1 VLHWLWLIPAL
12 PFAGFVLLFV
22 TGGRLPARA
31 TAAIGAGSTGIAAA
45 LALAIAHSFLTH
57 SFLRSSPA
65 TAYGEVL
72 WRWVGV
78 GRLDIAV
85 GLRLDALSLIMMLV
99 VTFVGFL
106 IHLYSTEFMSGDEGY
121 GRFFCYLNLFVAA
134 MLLLVLAD
142 NLLLLYAGWE
152 GVGLCSYL
160 LIGFWYRDPDNGRAA
175 RKAFIVTRLGDVAF
189 LVGLLLLFSQLGTL
203 AIAPLLSQATRAWP
217 AGSTLPTVAASLLLG
232 GAIGKSAQFPLQ
244 VWLPD
249 AMAGPTPVS
258 ALIHAATMVTAGVYL
273 IARMHALYELAPA
286 VRLAV
291 AAIGATTLLL
301 SAAAALNQHDFKRI
315 LAYSTISQIGY
326 MFLGL
331 GVGAWTAAIFHLM
344 THAFFKALLFLAAG
358 AVMMR
363 TGNEHDIFRLG
374 GLRRSLPLAFW
385 TFLAGAASL
394 AALPIVTA
402 GFFSKDMI
410 LWGVW
415 SAGGGALRILWA
427 AGVVGAFLT
436 AVYIFRAVFVV
447 FFGETR
453 IRPSGRYGLAVAIPL
468 VTLAVLALIAG
479 WLDTPAGLGHVTVF
493 SRFLGPTLPPQQEVT
508 AAPQMQWLA
517 MGVTSGCV
525 LLGVAVAWLV
535 YGRRPIAA
543 RGALQG
549 PVMGAVSRL
558 LRAGWGFDA
567 LYDYALVRPFLWI
580 TRINRNDFIDAIYGG
595 VTALAQAGHAVL
607 SRSET
612 GRMRWY
618 AGWIAAGS
626 LAALAVAL
634 FL

>member
-1 VLHWLWLIPAL
+1 MLHWLWLVPAL
-12 PFAGFVLLFV
+12 PFAGFVLLFL

-31 TAAIGAGSTGIAAA
+31 TAVIGAGSSGIAAA
-45 LALAIAHSFLTH
+45 LALVIAHSFLTT
-57 SFLRSSPA
+57 LPA
-65 TAYGEVL
+65 APYDEVL

-78 GRLDIAV
+78 GPLDIGV

-106 IHLYSTEFMSGDEGY
+106 IHLYSTEFMAGDDGY

-142 NLLLLYAGWE
+142 NLLLIYAGWE

-160 LIGFWYRDPDNGRAA
+160 LIGFWYRDPANGRAA
-175 RKAFIVTRLGDVAF
+175 RKAFIVTRIGDVAF
-189 LVGLLLLFSQLGTL
+189 LVGLLLLFSRLGTL
-203 AIAPLLSQATRAWP
+203 AIAPLLARVAHLWP
-217 AGSTLPTVAASLLLG
+217 AGSALPTLTAALLLG

-244 VWLPD
+244 IWLPD

-273 IARMHALYELAPA
+273 IARMHGLFELAPA
-286 VRLAV
+286 VQLAV
-291 AAIGATTLLL
+291 AAIGAATLLL
-301 SAAAALNQHDFKRI
+301 SAAAALNQHDLKRI

-363 TGNEHDIFRLG
+363 TDNEHDIFRLG
-374 GLRRSLPLAFW
+374 GLRRHLPLAFW

-394 AALPIVTA
+394 AALPVVTA

-415 SAGGGALRILWA
+415 NAGGGALRILWI

-447 FFGETR
+447 FFGETHTQ
-453 IRPSGRYGLAVAIPL
+453 PSGRYGAAVVIPL

-479 WLDTPAGLGHVTVF
+479 WLNTPAGFGRVTLF
-493 SRFLGPTLPPQQEVT
+493 SQFLAPVLPKQQAVA

-517 MGVTSGCV
+517 MGVTSACV
-525 LLGVAVAWLV
+525 LLGVAVAWLTYAYRPGTV
-535 YGRRPIAA
+535 RGVVRGRTMR
-543 RGALQG
+543 
-549 PVMGAVSRL
+549 AVSQFL
-558 LRAGWGFDA
+558 LAGWGFDA
-567 LYDYALVRPFLWI
+567 LYERVLVRPFLWI
-580 TRINRNDFIDAIYGG
+580 AHINRNDFIDAIYRG
-595 VTALAQAGHAVL
+595 VIALAQSAHALL
-607 SRSET
+607 SRSES

>member
-1 VLHWLWLIPAL
+1 MLHWLWLVPAL

-31 TAAIGAGSTGIAAA
+31 TAVIGAGSTGIAAA
-45 LALAIAHSFLTH
+45 LALAIAHSFLTT
-57 SFLRSSPA
+57 LPA
-65 TAYGEVL
+65 APYGEVL

-78 GRLDIAV
+78 GPLDIGV

-106 IHLYSTEFMSGDEGY
+106 IHLYSTEFMAGDDGY

-160 LIGFWYRDPDNGRAA
+160 LIGFWYRDPANGRAA
-175 RKAFIVTRLGDVAF
+175 RKAFIVTRIGDAAL

-203 AIAPLLSQATRAWP
+203 AIAPLLARAAHLWP
-217 AGSTLPTVAASLLLG
+217 AGSTLPTLTAALLLG

-286 VRLAV
+286 VQLAV
-291 AAIGATTLLL
+291 AAIGAATLLL

-374 GLRRSLPLAFW
+374 GLRQRLPLAFW

-394 AALPIVTA
+394 AALPVVTA

-415 SAGGGALRILWA
+415 NAGGGALRILWI

-436 AVYIFRAVFVV
+436 ALYIFRAVFVV
-447 FFGETR
+447 FFGETHTQ
-453 IRPSGRYGLAVAIPL
+453 PSGRYGAAVAIPL

-479 WLDTPAGLGHVTVF
+479 WLNTPAGFGRVSLF
-493 SRFLGPTLPPQQEVT
+493 SQFLAPVLPEQQAVA
-508 AAPQMQWLA
+508 AAPQMEWLA
-517 MGVTSGCV
+517 MGVTSACV
-525 LLGVAVAWLV
+525 LLGVAVAWLT
-535 YGRRPIAA
+535 YGYRPATV
-543 RGALQG
+543 RGVVRG
-549 PVMGAVSRL
+549 RTMRAVSRFL
-558 LRAGWGFDA
+558 LAGWGFDA
-567 LYDYALVRPFLWI
+567 LYERVLVRPFLWI
-580 TRINRNDFIDAIYGG
+580 AHINRNDFIDAIYRG
-595 VTALAQAGHAVL
+595 VIALAQSAHALL
-607 SRSET
+607 SRSES

>member
-1 VLHWLWLIPAL
+1 MLHWLWLVPAL
-12 PFAGFVLLFV
+12 PLAGFALLFV
-22 TGGRLPARA
+22 TAGRLSARA

-45 LALAIAHSFLTH
+45 VALGSAYSFLTA
-57 SFLRSSPA
+57 LPA
-65 TAYGEVL
+65 APYHEVL

-78 GRLDIAV
+78 GPLDVVV

-106 IHLYSTEFMSGDEGY
+106 IHLYSTEFMSGDDGY
-121 GRFFCYLNLFVAA
+121 SRFFCYLNLFVAA

-160 LIGFWYRDPDNGRAA
+160 LIGFWYRDPANGRAA
-175 RKAFIVTRLGDVAF
+175 RKAFIVTRIGDVAF

-203 AIAPLLSQATRAWP
+203 AVAPLLSRAAQVWP
-217 AGSTLPTVAASLLLG
+217 SGSGMPTLTAALLLG

-286 VRLAV
+286 VQLAV
-291 AAIGATTLLL
+291 AAIGAATLLIA
-301 SAAAALNQHDFKRI
+301 AAAALNQRDLKRI

-374 GLRRSLPLAFW
+374 GLWRRLPLAFW

-394 AALPIVTA
+394 AALPVVTA

-415 SAGGGALRILWA
+415 SAGGGELRILWV
-427 AGVVGAFLT
+427 AGVAGAFLT
-436 AVYIFRAVFVV
+436 AIYIFRAVFIV

-453 IRPSGRYGLAVAIPL
+453 TQPSGNYGVAIAIPL

-479 WLDTPAGLGHVTVF
+479 WLNTPAGFGHISVLTQFLEPVLRTRQAVT
-493 SRFLGPTLPPQQEVT
+493 T
-508 AAPQMQWLA
+508 APQMQWLA
-517 MGVTSGCV
+517 MGVTSACV

-535 YGRRPIAA
+535 YGRRSLAA
-543 RGALQG
+543 RGVFQGRALR
-549 PVMGAVSRL
+549 AISRFL
-558 LRAGWGFDA
+558 FAGWGFDA
-567 LYDYALVRPFLWI
+567 LYDRVLVRPFLWI
-580 TRINRNDFIDAIYGG
+580 AHINRNDFIDAIYRG
-595 VTALAQAGHAVL
+595 VTALAQSGYAIL
-607 SRSET
+607 SRSES

-626 LAALAVAL
+626 LAVLAVAL

>member
-1 VLHWLWLIPAL
+1 VLHWLWLVPAL
-12 PFAGFVLLFV
+12 PFGGFVLLFV
-22 TGGRLPARA
+22 TGGRLPARV
-31 TAAIGAGSTGIAAA
+31 TAAIGAGSTGLAAA
-45 LALAIAHSFLTH
+45 LALALTHAFLTAA
-57 SFLRSSPA
+57 PA
-65 TAYGEVL
+65 AVYREAL
-72 WRWVGV
+72 WHWIPGPL
-78 GRLDIAV
+78 GIDAA
-85 GLRLDALSLIMMLV
+85 LRLDPLSLVMMLV

-142 NLLLLYAGWE
+142 NLPLLYAGWE

-160 LIGFWYRDPDNGRAA
+160 LIGFWYRDPANGRAA
-175 RKAFIVTRLGDVAF
+175 RKAFIVTRIGDVAL

-203 AIAPLLSQATRAWP
+203 EIAPLLSQAARIWP
-217 AGSTLPTVAASLLLG
+217 AGSFLPTLAAALLLG

-273 IARMHALYELAPA
+273 IARMHGLFELAPS
-286 VRLAV
+286 VQLAV
-291 AAIGATTLLL
+291 AAIGAATLLL

-374 GLRRSLPLAFW
+374 GLRRRLPLAFW

-410 LWGVW
+410 LWAVW
-415 SAGGGALRILWA
+415 SAGDGGRRVLWV
-427 AGVVGAFLT
+427 AGVAGAFLT
-436 AVYIFRAVFVV
+436 ALYIFRAVFVV

-453 IRPSGRYGLAVAIPL
+453 TQPSGRYGAAVVVPL
-468 VTLAVLALIAG
+468 VILAVLALAAG
-479 WLDTPAGLGHVTVF
+479 WLDTPAGLGHVTIL
-493 SRFLGPTLPPQQEVT
+493 SRFLQPVLPRQRAVAT
-508 AAPQMQWLA
+508 AAETEWLA
-517 MGVTSGCV
+517 MGVTSACV

-535 YGRRPIAA
+535 YGGRSATARSASRRPAIRAA
-543 RGALQG
+543 
-549 PVMGAVSRL
+549 SRFL
-558 LRAGWGFDA
+558 LAGWGFDA
-567 LYDYALVRPFLWI
+567 LYEYMLVRPFLFLA
-580 TRINRNDFIDAIYGG
+580 RRNRNDIVDALYRGI
-595 VTALAQAGHAVL
+595 TALARSGHALL
-607 SRSET
+607 SRSES

-626 LAALAVAL
+626 LAAVAVAL